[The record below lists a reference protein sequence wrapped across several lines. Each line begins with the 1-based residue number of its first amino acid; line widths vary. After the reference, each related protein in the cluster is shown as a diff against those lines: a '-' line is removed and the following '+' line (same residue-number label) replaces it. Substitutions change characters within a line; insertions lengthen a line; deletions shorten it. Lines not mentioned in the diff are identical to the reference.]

1 MGSVMI
7 RTSRRQFLGLS
18 ALAPLAATA
27 ACTQT
32 PPPEGG
38 TQPLSLAPT
47 RTGAMPFGP
56 EPTFPPFEEMYASKR
71 DGGFTIPAI
80 PYQRVPERYLRQV
93 VRDTTG
99 ERPGSIVVN
108 TRQHYLFLTLG
119 NGNAIRYGVGL
130 GRAGFEWSG
139 RANVERKAR
148 WPKWFPPN
156 EMIDREPELEKY
168 RASYDSSRGIWLG
181 GMEPGVTNPLGARA
195 LYIYQDGRDT
205 LYRLHGNPQW
215 SSIGQSVS
223 SGCVRLM
230 NQDVIDLH
238 RRVPDGTPIVVR

>member
-1 MGSVMI
+1 MI
-7 RTSRRQFLGLS
+7 RTTRRHFLGLS

-27 ACTQT
+27 ACTAIPVT
-32 PPPEGG
+32 E
-38 TQPLSLAPT
+38 TETLPLANPRSGRL
-47 RTGAMPFGP
+47 PFGP
-56 EPTFPPFEEMYASKR
+56 EPIFPPFEQMYAAKN
-71 DGGFTIPAI
+71 DGGYQIPAV
-80 PYQRVPERYLRQV
+80 PYQRIDERFLRQV

-108 TRQHYLFLTLG
+108 TRQHFLFLTLG

-139 RANVERKAR
+139 RAEVERKAR
-148 WPKWFPPN
+148 WPKWFPPA
-156 EMIDREPELEKY
+156 EMIDREPDLERY
-168 RASYDSSRGIWLG
+168 RPQFNASTGVWDG

-195 LYIYQDGRDT
+195 LYIYQDGKDT

-215 SSIGQSVS
+215 SSIGRSVS

-230 NQDVIDLH
+230 NQDIIDLH
-238 RRVPDGTPIVVR
+238 SRVPINTPILVK